1 MTRGL
6 TTPEYGN
13 SLWIPYN
20 TVTWLQ
26 HPQITIRQSTID
38 YITDKYV
45 MFEDGD
51 NLGFD
56 YLIVA
61 LGVGRHAP
69 IGVGAETRDEFEIML
84 RETHANI
91 KAAQSVTVVGA
102 GAVGIELAADV
113 KEVFP
118 DKYVRLVHSREQVL
132 AGPFSV
138 TLRQRVE
145 QALVQ
150 MGVEVVLG
158 QRVVKQRQIS
168 DDKDNLETA
177 QLGGQISIAN
187 DMNCNRSAR
196 LPELTSAAVT
206 NAELTLANGE
216 RLQSDWTVQCLGA
229 QTRPILQLASK
240 GLTGSD
246 GIRVRGTMQVDDI
259 RYPHI
264 YACGDACS
272 HSAVKLAGVAMH
284 NGFVAARN
292 IARCVLMGGPR
303 AADTLLEQSP
313 DFPAKILLL
322 LGRSHCAMQ
331 VGDVLWDEERARQ
344 FVFEDMGLAQCVN
357 ALSLTSVPIATSPF
371 DHPPSPK

>member
-20 TVTWLQ
+20 TVAWLQ
-26 HPQITIRQSTID
+26 HPQITIRQSTVD

-45 MFEDGD
+45 VFEDGEK
-51 NLGFD
+51 LGFD
-56 YLIVA
+56 YVIVA
-61 LGVGRHAP
+61 LGVGRNAP
-69 IGVGAETRDEFEIML
+69 IGVGVKTQGDFEITL
-84 RETHANI
+84 RQTHANI
-91 KAAQSVTVVGA
+91 QEARSVTVVGA

-118 DKYVRLVHSREQVL
+118 DKHVRLVHSRDQVL

-168 DDKDNLETA
+168 DVEMA
-177 QLGGQISIAN
+177 QLGQISEAS
-187 DMNCNRSAR
+187 DMKSNETVR
-196 LPELTSAAVT
+196 LPELTSAALS
-206 NAELTLANGE
+206 NAELTLANGD

-229 QTRPILQLASK
+229 QTRSILRLASK

-292 IARCVLMGGPR
+292 IARCVLMGGAR
-303 AADTLLEQSP
+303 AADALLEKSP

-322 LGRSHCAMQ
+322 LGRSRCAMQ
-331 VGDVLWDEERARQ
+331 VGDVLWEEERARQ
-344 FVFEDMGLAQCVN
+344 FVFEDMGLAQCVD
-357 ALSLTSVPIATSPF
+357 ALSLTRTPSASSPF
-371 DHPPSPK
+371 DLLPSPK